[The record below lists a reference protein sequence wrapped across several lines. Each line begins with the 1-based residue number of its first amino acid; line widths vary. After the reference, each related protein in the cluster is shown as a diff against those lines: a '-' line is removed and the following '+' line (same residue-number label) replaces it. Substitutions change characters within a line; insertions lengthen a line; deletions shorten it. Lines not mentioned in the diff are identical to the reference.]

1 MFSKWCKSI
10 LISLLLVMII
20 LPTEEDGVFASV
32 LLPVASQN
40 QRLTI
45 KNKIAEQEK
54 IAEPEISGVDES
66 ATFARSRCD
75 FLDLVFDIGY
85 HQNFF
90 RIILFSKHN
99 LGRDDIFQF
108 LLSYFLLNLPPP
120 VV

>member
-1 MFSKWCKSI
+1 MLANRCKSL
-10 LISLLLVMII
+10 LISLLLVILL

-32 LLPVASQN
+32 LLPFAPQHHH
-40 QRLTI
+40 LTI
-45 KNKIAEQEK
+45 KKKIAEQEK

-90 RIILFSKHN
+90 RIVLFSKHN

-120 VV
+120 VA